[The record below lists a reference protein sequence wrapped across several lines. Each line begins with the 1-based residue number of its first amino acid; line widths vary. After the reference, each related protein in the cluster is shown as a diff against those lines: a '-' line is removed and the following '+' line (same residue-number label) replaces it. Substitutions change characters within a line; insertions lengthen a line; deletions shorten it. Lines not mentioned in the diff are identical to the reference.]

1 MYAGEP
7 VMESAEAVVEAADP
21 ASPTSPGA
29 DESLE
34 TVPEGAGGYD
44 AAKDMADASTSLPP
58 AALAQLQAQVEAQ
71 QQQLEVE
78 SKTNA
83 ELEDMLLRI
92 EKHFKAEQVA
102 RRKAEEQA
110 ASAEAQ
116 IAEERE
122 LREKAQLELKNR
134 MHEGERN
141 AALKAASGRG
151 RAARSRRRRRR

>member
-1 MYAGEP
+1 
-7 VMESAEAVVEAADP
+7 
-21 ASPTSPGA
+21 
-29 DESLE
+29 
-34 TVPEGAGGYD
+34 
-44 AAKDMADASTSLPP
+44 
-58 AALAQLQAQVEAQ
+58 
-71 QQQLEVE
+71 
-78 SKTNA
+78 
-83 ELEDMLLRI
+83 MLLRI

-141 AALKAASGRG
+141 AALKAALAAERG
-151 RAARSRRRRRR
+151 ALEAEKAKVEAEIEEAPRRRSAFRRGARPRRGGYPPGGDGGAPQARVRAQRQGFAWRPRSIV